1 MRGRARVVQR
11 QHLNTFVNFVR
22 LYRSNVA
29 AGGHNLAHQKNVIQ
43 IMKSNPAELAL
54 ITSAL
59 AAIENLL
66 ARARDDSPEV
76 PFFGP
81 TELAGLPPDA
91 QQAAQLKEEVSYRAR
106 PRESAIHFCL
116 MSAGAL
122 LDVSRTLLKLPENP
136 SPQEQ
141 ASQWRALSS
150 HTKIAGRTAYRAA
163 LILADQKTGH

>member
-1 MRGRARVVQR
+1 M
-11 QHLNTFVNFVR
+11 HLC
-22 LYRSNVA
+22 RSGWA
-29 AGGHNLAHQKNVIQ
+29 ACGHNLTHLKKAIH

-59 AAIENLL
+59 AAIEKLL
-66 ARARDDSPEV
+66 ARARGDLPEV

-81 TELAGLPPDA
+81 TELGALPPHA
-91 QQAAQLKEEVSYRAR
+91 QEAAQLKEEASYRAR

-116 MSAGAL
+116 TSAGAL

-136 SPQEQ
+136 SPHEQEN
-141 ASQWRALSS
+141 QWKALSS

-163 LILADQKTGH
+163 LILADQKTGQ